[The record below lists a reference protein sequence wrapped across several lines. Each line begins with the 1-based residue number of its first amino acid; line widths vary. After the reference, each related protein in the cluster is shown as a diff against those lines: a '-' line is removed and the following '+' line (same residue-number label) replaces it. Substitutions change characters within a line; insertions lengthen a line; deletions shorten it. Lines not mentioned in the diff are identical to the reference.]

1 MDDHERNLCD
11 FYAGLA
17 MLGLLIS
24 RDKEAWVKTED
35 RANMGDEIAAE
46 SQDIAH
52 AMLYARTPAEA
63 EEGIV
68 ALKPKRKRSK

>member
-24 RDKEAWVKTED
+24 GDKVD
-35 RANMGDEIAAE
+35 MGDAIAAE
-46 SQDIAH
+46 SWDIAH
-52 AMLYARTPAEA
+52 AMLYARTPAET

>member
-24 RDKEAWVKTED
+24 GNSMDVA
-35 RANMGDEIAAE
+35 DESWE
-46 SQDIAH
+46 IAH
-52 AMLYARTPAEA
+52 AMMHARTPAEV